1 MKKKKLYAILT
12 LPFILGLSLAAFAE
26 MASENYRIRSYV
38 HSAGGVPIGSANY
51 QLNGTVGQPSP
62 LLEGDQ
68 NPFSDSY
75 DMYPG
80 FWYTVEME
88 EEGEPLPDI
97 KANGSDGPLEIDPD
111 ETLSVTIELN
121 PGIYP
126 GYPADWWVL
135 ADAPFGWYYYDAG
148 TETWL
153 PGFKVSYQGPLF
165 ELTPPSEVLNTS
177 TLPTGGYTFYF
188 GVDGNRNGNLDEPL
202 YYDSVDVIKTSP

>member
-1 MKKKKLYAILT
+1 MQKRMIYLICIQT
-12 LPFILGLSLAAFAE
+12 LILGFTLVAQAGME
-26 MASENYRIRSYV
+26 SENYRIPTSAISGGGAPMVSDSYKT
-38 HSAGGVPIGSANY
+38 NFT
-51 QLNGTVGQPSP
+51 QGQSSP
-62 LLEGDQ
+62 LMEGDQ

-121 PGIYP
+121 PGIYA
-126 GYPADWWVL
+126 GYPVDWWVV
-135 ADAPFGWYYYDAG
+135 ADTPFGWYYYDSG
-148 TETWL
+148 TEDWL

-165 ELTPPSEVLNTS
+165 ELTPPFEVLNTS
-177 TLPTGGYTFYF
+177 DLPVGGYTFYF

-202 YYDSVDVIKTSP
+202 YYDSVEVTITP